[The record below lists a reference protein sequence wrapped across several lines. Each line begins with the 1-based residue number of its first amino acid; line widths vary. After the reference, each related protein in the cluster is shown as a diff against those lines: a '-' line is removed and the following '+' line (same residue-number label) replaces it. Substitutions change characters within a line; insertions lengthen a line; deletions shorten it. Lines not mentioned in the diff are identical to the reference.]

1 MLVKKAV
8 LKSIKDMPDYFSVD
22 DAIDRLIV
30 LSKIQAAQTEIQAGK
45 GFTTEQ
51 AHKKLNKWL
60 K

>member
-22 DAIDRLIV
+22 DAIGRQIV
-30 LSKIQAAQTEIQAGK
+30 LSKIQAAQTEIQVGK
-45 GFTTEQ
+45 GLTTEQ